1 MAPQVSARLPH
12 TAGAPI
18 PKELGV
24 GTRPKRC
31 TLERSC
37 FTISSLF
44 CQVFS
49 AMRAELRRALTTA
62 TAPCTITLATGEG
75 GACLRPPQSPA
86 AGPKDAR
93 WKEGGH
99 AYPTFS
105 RR

>member
-62 TAPCTITLATGEG
+62 TAPCTITLGRRWRLPAPTPVAGR
-75 GACLRPPQSPA
+75 RP
-86 AGPKDAR
+86 KRRTLERR
-93 WKEGGH
+93 WSRIP
-99 AYPTFS
+99 YFFS
-105 RR
+105 